1 MADIFELFKKISSE
15 SSAPSG
21 PITHIVVGLGNPG
34 AEYLHTRHNAGFL
47 AIDYICNKYNARV
60 NKSAHKALVGEA
72 TIGGKR
78 VLLVKPQTYMNLSG
92 ESIKSALDF
101 YKIKPENLIVIYD
114 DISLDVGR
122 LRVRRDGSAGGH
134 NGIKSIIANIGT
146 QIFPRIKVGVGQK
159 PHPDYDLAS
168 WVLSDFSKQEMAALK
183 AAGRCAEDGI
193 RLILAG
199 KFDEDG
205 RKGLVELKY
214 GVVAHCELAVLEK
227 DTEPRDPRYFLFWRK

>member
-15 SSAPSG
+15 NTAPSG
-21 PITHIVVGLGNPG
+21 PITHVVVGLGNPG

-72 TIGGKR
+72 MIGGKR

-159 PHPDYDLAS
+159 PHPEYDLAS
-168 WVLSDFSKQEMAALK
+168 WVLSEFKNEELK
-183 AAGRCAEDGI
+183 ALEGT
-193 RLILAG
+193 
-199 KFDEDG
+199 FPT
-205 RKGLVELKY
+205 V
-214 GVVAHCELAVLEK
+214 CEGLEK
-227 DTEPRDPRYFLFWRK
+227 ILTASIDDAMQVCNKKVL

>member
-168 WVLSDFSKQEMAALK
+168 WVLSEFKNDELK
-183 AAGRCAEDGI
+183 ALEGT
-193 RLILAG
+193 
-199 KFDEDG
+199 FPT
-205 RKGLVELKY
+205 V
-214 GVVAHCELAVLEK
+214 CEGLEK
-227 DTEPRDPRYFLFWRK
+227 ILTASIDDAMQVCNKKVL

>member
-60 NKSAHKALVGEA
+60 NKSAHKGLVGEA
-72 TIGGKR
+72 TIAGKR
-78 VLLVKPQTYMNLSG
+78 VLLVKPQTFMNLSG
-92 ESIKSALDF
+92 ECVRAALDF
-101 YKIKPENLIVIYD
+101 YKIKPENLIIIYD

-134 NGIKSIIANIGT
+134 NGIKSIIEHTGT

-168 WVLSDFSKQEMAALK
+168 WVLSEFKNDELK
-183 AAGRCAEDGI
+183 ALEGTFPI
-193 RLILAG
+193 
-199 KFDEDG
+199 
-205 RKGLVELKY
+205 V
-214 GVVAHCELAVLEK
+214 CEGLEK
-227 DTEPRDPRYFLFWRK
+227 ILSASIDDAMQICNKKQ

>member
-15 SSAPSG
+15 NTVSRE
-21 PITHIVVGLGNPG
+21 PISHIVVGLGNPG
-34 AEYLHTRHNAGFL
+34 AQYLHTRHNAGFL

-168 WVLSDFSKQEMAALK
+168 WVLSEFKNDELK
-183 AAGRCAEDGI
+183 ALEGT
-193 RLILAG
+193 
-199 KFDEDG
+199 FPT
-205 RKGLVELKY
+205 V
-214 GVVAHCELAVLEK
+214 CEGLEK
-227 DTEPRDPRYFLFWRK
+227 ILTTSIDDAMQVCNKKVL

>member
-15 SSAPSG
+15 NTAPSG

-47 AIDYICNKYNARV
+47 AIDYICNKYGARV
-60 NKSAHKALVGEA
+60 NKSAHKGLVGEA

-78 VLLVKPQTYMNLSG
+78 VLLVKPQTFMNLSG
-92 ESIKSALDF
+92 ECVRAALDF
-101 YKIKPENLIVIYD
+101 YKIKPENLIIIYD

-168 WVLSDFSKQEMAALK
+168 WVLSEFKNDELQALE
-183 AAGRCAEDGI
+183 GT
-193 RLILAG
+193 
-199 KFDEDG
+199 FPT
-205 RKGLVELKY
+205 V
-214 GVVAHCELAVLEK
+214 CEGLEK
-227 DTEPRDPRYFLFWRK
+227 ILTSSIDDAMQVCNKKVL